1 MFLITWENDEYCI
14 LVIRKYL
21 QLVGLRN
28 VILVR
33 QKETMLKKNVDDND
47 YFVNLK
53 NN

>member
-1 MFLITWENDEYCI
+1 MFLIIREKEEYCI
-14 LVIRKYL
+14 PVMRRYL
-21 QLVGLRN
+21 QLVGLPN

-33 QKETMLKKNVDDND
+33 QKETLPKKVDDND